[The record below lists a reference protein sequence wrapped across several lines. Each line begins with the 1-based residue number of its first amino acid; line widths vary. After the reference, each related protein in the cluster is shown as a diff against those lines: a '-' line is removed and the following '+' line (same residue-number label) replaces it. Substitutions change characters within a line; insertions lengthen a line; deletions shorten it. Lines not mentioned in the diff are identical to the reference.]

1 MTTPSN
7 RPQRP
12 QRPRREPQIPTAPVA
27 LDPRGEALSALLTQA
42 YADFDAQIAAAV
54 DEPTLTVK
62 PQDVP
67 LICRIARQ
75 TPAIDCGYL
84 RCLSVVDYGERL
96 EVNYHL
102 FSLDKRHKFVV
113 KTSVSPD
120 APNVPSVVSV
130 WRGADWFERE
140 AHDLFGV
147 IFDGHPDLS
156 PLLLYEGFEGFPGRK
171 SFPFHDYDEW

>member
-1 MTTPSN
+1 MPTPPK

-27 LDPRGEALSALLTQA
+27 LDPRGEVLSALLTQA

-67 LICRIARQ
+67 LVCRIARQ

-147 IFDGHPDLS
+147 IFDGHPNLS
-156 PLLLYEGFEGFPGRK
+156 PLLLYEGFQGFPGRK